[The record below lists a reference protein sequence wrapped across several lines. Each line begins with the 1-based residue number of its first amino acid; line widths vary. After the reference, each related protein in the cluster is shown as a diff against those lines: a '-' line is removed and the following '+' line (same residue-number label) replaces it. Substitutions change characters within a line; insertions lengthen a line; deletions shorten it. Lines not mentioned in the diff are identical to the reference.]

1 MVLAKK
7 LHTAQNLWREL
18 RMRLHNT
25 PKSSESTRFSTR
37 MVQSGG
43 CFPREGTQH
52 SWVEPPNLLP
62 DQKTPGMPGEHL
74 MMYEERFFLRST
86 TPQGTFCNHS
96 KR

>member
-1 MVLAKK
+1 
-7 LHTAQNLWREL
+7 
-18 RMRLHNT
+18 MRLHNT

-37 MVQSGG
+37 MVQSEG

>member
-7 LHTAQNLWREL
+7 LHTVQNLWREL

-37 MVQSGG
+37 MVQNGG
-43 CFPREGTQH
+43 CSPRDGTQH
-52 SWVEPPNLLP
+52 TWVEPPNLLT

-74 MMYEERFFLRST
+74 MMYEERSFLRST